1 MKAIISAMDE
11 ELDNILNAMENK
23 TVKSIA
29 GKDYYTGLI
38 YGSNVVCVKC
48 GIGKVNSAVTCAV
61 LLEHFDIDLVINT
74 GIAGGYMPLQTR
86 DIVLAD
92 SITYSDVD
100 VRAFGYELGQVPGM
114 PKEYKSSITYLDK
127 IKKYYSSNNIDYV
140 ETKLYSSDVFVT
152 KDTVFPFDFPKEG
165 AAVEMEGASIA
176 QTCYLFNTP
185 FLSIRFISDIVDSE
199 NHLEDYNK
207 FEHEMALSSANTL
220 LNLVKN
226 KII

>member
-152 KDTVFPFDFPKEG
+152 KDTVFPFDFPKKG

-220 LNLVKN
+220 LNLIKN